1 MKFIGLND
9 RELTLKNPKK
19 YLIDWNKK
27 SRSKFQLETKNF
39 LKPYWQHDIV
49 FEEFRLVGTRLSFD
63 FYNANKKIMIEV
75 QGAQHTKFVKFFHG
89 NRLKYLQ
96 QLKRDDKK
104 YEFCQKNNLKL
115 VEILDDIL
123 SPISTPIIGGD
134 IGTDIVNFYHY
145 SRCWIIFIDR

>member
-49 FEEFRLVGTRLSFD
+49 FEEFRMVGTRLSFD
-63 FYNANKKIMIEV
+63 FYNANKKIIIEV
-75 QGAQHTKFVKFFHG
+75 QGVQHTKFVKFFHG

-115 VEILDDIL
+115 VEIY
-123 SPISTPIIGGD
+123 P
-134 IGTDIVNFYHY
+134 TDKVCLEFFENQQIYL
-145 SRCWIIFIDR
+145 

>member
-49 FEEFRLVGTRLSFD
+49 FEEFRMVGTRLSFD
-63 FYNANKKIMIEV
+63 FYNANKKIIIEV

-89 NRLKYLQ
+89 NKLKYLQ

-104 YEFCQKNNLKL
+104 YEFCQKNNLRL
-115 VEILDDIL
+115 VEIY
-123 SPISTPIIGGD
+123 P
-134 IGTDIVNFYHY
+134 TDKVCLEFFENQQIYL
-145 SRCWIIFIDR
+145 